1 MSKLKKQLEMAQA
14 FQLELA
20 DVDWVAVM
28 VTSGFA
34 PVLNEGYV
42 SVDVST
48 YNDSKPDQHFNLTG
62 SEVTRQALE
71 EMKDELRGLGY
82 EI

>member
-1 MSKLKKQLEMAQA
+1 MSEFKKQLEMAQA

-20 DVDWVAVM
+20 DVDWVAVV

-48 YNDSKPDQHFNLTG
+48 YKDSKPDQHFNLIG
-62 SEVTRQALE
+62 SEVTEQALE
-71 EMKDELRGLGY
+71 EIKVKLRDLGY
-82 EI
+82 EV